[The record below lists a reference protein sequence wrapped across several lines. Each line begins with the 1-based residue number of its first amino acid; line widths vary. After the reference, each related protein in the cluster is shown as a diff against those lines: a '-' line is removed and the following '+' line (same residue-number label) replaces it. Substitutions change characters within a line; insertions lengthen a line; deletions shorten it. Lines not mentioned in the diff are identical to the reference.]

1 MLLRYNISI
10 HNWDCYCLNCVHCFI
25 TDEKHN
31 SHEKWK
37 VLMCNEENNIS
48 KYNHSKKSI
57 KTLSVIYPDFEAVLR
72 KTSTCDNDLGTSFI
86 AEINKQTDCD
96 SCVFI

>member
-1 MLLRYNISI
+1 
-10 HNWDCYCLNCVHCFI
+10 
-25 TDEKHN
+25 
-31 SHEKWK
+31 
-37 VLMCNEENNIS
+37 MCNEENNIS
-48 KYNHSKKSI
+48 KYNHSKESI